1 MQKKNI
7 YFLCAMTIVIFLAM
21 ALVNGLLQKR
31 LHAGDDTQADDIA
44 YQYHIAMIC
53 SNPDNSFFQSVYDA
67 AQEEGKEKGCYV
79 ENFGKNLNQ
88 EYSVEELMTM
98 AVAARVDGILV
109 EAGGGDRM
117 KEVIDDAA
125 AKGIPVIT
133 LLGDAPKSSRI
144 SFVGGNN
151 YAIGEIYGEQVLS
164 EAEKFE
170 GKEKIS
176 VKVLGNSGN
185 ENSAQNL
192 IISGIRDTVKDV
204 SSVELSEAFVQD
216 NGKFESEETVRDL
229 ILKGEQPDILVCLS
243 ETDTISAYQCVVDY
257 NMVGKI
263 SIIGYYSSAEILEQI
278 EKGIISSTVSINAE
292 EMGRRAMDGMYEYFT
307 EEYVN
312 GYLSVGAE
320 LITNANVQ
328 EYAKEEGL

>member
-7 YFLCAMTIVIFLAM
+7 YFLCAMTIVIFLVM
-21 ALVNGLLQKR
+21 VLVNGLLNKGI
-31 LHAGDDTQADDIA
+31 HVGDDMQADDIA

-53 SNPDNSFFQSVYDA
+53 SNPDNSFFQSVYTG

-79 ENFGKNLNQ
+79 ENFGMNLNQ
-88 EYSVEELMTM
+88 EYSVEELTAM
-98 AVAARVDGILV
+98 AVAAKVDGILV

-117 KEVIDDAA
+117 KDVIDDAA

-133 LLGDAPKSSRI
+133 LLSDAPKSSRI
-144 SFVGGNN
+144 SFAGGNN

-164 EAEKFE
+164 EVKKFS
-170 GKEKIS
+170 GKKKVS

-185 ENSAQNL
+185 EDSAQNL
-192 IISGIRDTVKDV
+192 IISGIRDTMKDARMI
-204 SSVELSEAFVQD
+204 ELSEASVLD

-278 EKGIISSTVSINAE
+278 KKGIISSTVSINAE
-292 EMGRRAMDGMYEYFT
+292 EMGRLAMDGMHEYLT

-328 EYAKEEGL
+328 EHIKEEGL

>member
-7 YFLCAMTIVIFLAM
+7 YFLCVMTAAIFLLM
-21 ALVNGLLQKR
+21 ILLNGLLKKR
-31 LHAGDDTQADDIA
+31 IPVGEDMQVDDTA

-53 SNPDNSFFQSVYDA
+53 SNPDNSFFQSVYA
-67 AQEEGKEKGCYV
+67 GAQEEGKKKGCYV
-79 ENFGKNLNQ
+79 ENFGVNLNQ
-88 EYSVEELMTM
+88 EYSVEELIAM

-109 EAGGGDRM
+109 EAGSGGQM

-144 SFVGGNN
+144 SFAGGNN
-151 YAIGEIYGEQVLS
+151 YAIGEMYGEQVLS
-164 EAEKFE
+164 EAGKFA
-170 GKEKIS
+170 GKQEVS

-192 IISGIRDTVKDV
+192 IISGIRDTVKDARTID
-204 SSVELSEAFVQD
+204 LSEASILD

-263 SIIGYYSSAEILEQI
+263 SIIGYYSSPEILEQI
-278 EKGIISSTVSINAE
+278 QKGIITSTVSINAE
-292 EMGRRAMDGMYEYFT
+292 EMGRRAMDGMGEYLT
-307 EEYVN
+307 EKYVN

-320 LITNANVQ
+320 LITNDNVH
-328 EYAKEEGL
+328 EYIKEEGL